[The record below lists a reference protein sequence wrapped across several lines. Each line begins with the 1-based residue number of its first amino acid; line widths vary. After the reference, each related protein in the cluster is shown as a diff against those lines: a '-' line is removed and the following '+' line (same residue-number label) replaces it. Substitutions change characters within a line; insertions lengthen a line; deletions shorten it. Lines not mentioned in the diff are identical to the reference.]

1 MKEKET
7 VIKDIMDRVDCVL
20 SNNARKVSVDIEA
33 CVRNAYN
40 EGYRKCEKEKASEYQ
55 RGYAEAEAHYKDI
68 IEMREKQA
76 FDKGYSQCLAD
87 NDTFGAI
94 EPFDNDYHVG
104 DEVIADNGT
113 ASFVITSL
121 AGNDI
126 GGIDSEGSTYAYLPS
141 EICYKTGRHFDI
153 KSFLKQMEAPTKD
166 TITNAEKFYEVFGR
180 DISVD
185 YRLDK
190 DGRAFTICGDKTGT
204 LMMEEWLYEE
214 YERKET

>member
-7 VIKDIMDRVDCVL
+7 VIKDIMDRVDSVL

-76 FDKGYSQCLAD
+76 FENGYKKCLEE
-87 NDTFGAI
+87 NDLYD
-94 EPFDNDYHVG
+94 ENVFDGNYKVG
-104 DEVIADNGT
+104 DEVIADSGT
-113 ASFVITSL
+113 ACFVITSTN
-121 AGNDI
+121 GNDI
-126 GGIDSEGSTYAYLPS
+126 GGIDATGNTYAYLPS